1 MEFLPVL
8 FLCFSNLNN
17 MNPLLVFGVI
27 AAYFLLLI
35 LIGYLT
41 SRKSDSLTFYN
52 GNKESPWYLVAFGMV
67 GASLSGVTFIS
78 VPGEVGNTNWSYLQ
92 FVMGNMVGYA
102 VIALI
107 LIPLFYRMNLISI
120 YEYLRD
126 RFGPRSYISGSVI
139 FLVSQTI
146 GASFRLFL
154 AAAVLQIAFFD
165 AFGIPFYV
173 SVFTTIVLIWL
184 YTFKG
189 GIKTIVWTDTLQT
202 TFLLLAVIISIVI
215 ISDHLNLNGTA
226 MITLVVESD
235 LSDIFV
241 WDGLSSQNFFKMF
254 IAGIFITICMNG
266 LDQNVMQKNLTCK
279 NQQEAQKNIFWFSIS
294 FFISTL
300 FFLALGVLIYHYAFQ
315 NNINIPA
322 ASDELYPLLAL
333 NHFGTI
339 AGVTFMIGIVAAA
352 FSSADS
358 ALTALTTAF
367 CIDILK
373 LPSRKSANQE
383 GIRRGV
389 HIMFSLIMFATIVL
403 FDQIN
408 DKSVVS
414 AVFKAAG
421 FTYGPL
427 LGLYGFGLS
436 NKLMIRDKWVPIIC
450 ILSPLASYIL
460 DRNASAWFGGYQ
472 FGFEILLINAA
483 ITFIGLMIAVKRR
496 KHSAS

>member
-1 MEFLPVL
+1 MD
-8 FLCFSNLNN
+8 
-17 MNPLLVFGVI
+17 PLLVFGVI

-35 LIGYLT
+35 LVGYLT
-41 SRKSDSLTFYN
+41 SRKSDSLTFYT
-52 GNKESPWYLVAFGMV
+52 GNRQSPWYLVAFGMV

-78 VPGEVGNTNWSYLQ
+78 VPGEVGNTNWAYLQ

-120 YEYLRD
+120 YEYLKE
-126 RFGPRSYISGSVI
+126 RFGPRTYVSGSLI

-189 GIKTIVWTDTLQT
+189 GIKTVVWTDTLQT
-202 TFLLLAVIISIVI
+202 VFLLLAVILSIATISEHLDLTGSQMVSLVI
-215 ISDHLNLNGTA
+215 
-226 MITLVVESD
+226 ESD

-241 WDGLSSQNFFKMF
+241 LDGLSGQNFFKMF
-254 IAGIFITICMNG
+254 VAGIFITIAMNG
-266 LDQNVMQKNLTCK
+266 LDQNIMQKNLTCK
-279 NQQEAQKNIFWFSIS
+279 NQKEAQKNIIWFSVA

-315 NNINIPA
+315 NNIPIPA

-333 NHFGTI
+333 NHFGTFPGI
-339 AGVTFMIGIVAAA
+339 VFMIGIIAAA

-358 ALTALTTAF
+358 ALTALTTSF
-367 CIDILK
+367 CIDILN
-373 LPSRKSANQE
+373 LPNKKGINQE
-383 GIRRGV
+383 KVRFWV
-389 HIMFSLIMFATIVL
+389 HIMFSFIMFGTIVL

-408 DKSVVS
+408 DRSVVS

-427 LGLYGFGLS
+427 LGLYVFGLS
-436 NKLMIRDKWVPIIC
+436 NKLMIRDKWIPAIC
-450 ILSPLASYIL
+450 IFSPLASYLL
-460 DRNASAWFGGYQ
+460 DRNSSAWLGGYQ
-472 FGFEILLINAA
+472 FGFEILLVNAA
-483 ITFIGLMIAVKRR
+483 FTFIGLIIAVKRNV
-496 KHSAS
+496 

>member
-1 MEFLPVL
+1 
-8 FLCFSNLNN
+8 

-35 LIGYLT
+35 LIGHLT

-52 GNKESPWYLVAFGMV
+52 GNRESPWYLVAFGMV

-78 VPGEVGNTNWSYLQ
+78 VPGEVGNTQWSYLQ

-102 VIALI
+102 LVALV
-107 LIPLFYRMNLISI
+107 LIPLFYKMNLISI
-120 YEYLRD
+120 YEYLRE
-126 RFGPRSYISGSVI
+126 RFGRSTYISGSVI
-139 FLVSQTI
+139 FLISQTI

-154 AAAVLQIAFFD
+154 AAAVLQLAFFD

-184 YTFKG
+184 YTFRG

-202 TFLLLAVIISIVI
+202 TFLLLAVIISIFI
-215 ISDHLNLNGTA
+215 ISSHLNLKATDMVG
-226 MITLVVESD
+226 LVVESD
-235 LSDIFV
+235 LSTIFV

-254 IAGIFITICMNG
+254 IAGVFITIAMNG
-266 LDQNVMQKNLTCK
+266 LDQNIMQKNLTCK
-279 NQQEAQKNIFWFSIS
+279 NQKEAQKNILWFSIS
-294 FFISTL
+294 FFVSTL
-300 FFLALGVLIYHYAFQ
+300 FFLALGVLIYRYAFQ
-315 NNINIPA
+315 NNIAIPA

-333 NHFGTI
+333 NHFGTL
-339 AGVTFMIGIVAAA
+339 AGIIFMLGIIAAA

-358 ALTALTTAF
+358 ALTALTTSF
-367 CIDILK
+367 CIDLLN
-373 LPSRKSANQE
+373 LPAKKGVNQE
-383 GIRRGV
+383 RVRLGV
-389 HIMFSLIMFATIVL
+389 HIMFSFILFATIVI

-427 LGLYGFGLS
+427 LGLYVFGLS
-436 NKLMIRDKWVPIIC
+436 NKWRIKDKWVPLVC
-450 ILSPLASYIL
+450 LASPIASYIL
-460 DRNASAWFGGYQ
+460 DRNAADWFNGYQ

-483 ITFIGLMIAVKRR
+483 LTFVGLTTLISK
-496 KHSAS
+496 ASTAAAN

>member
-1 MEFLPVL
+1 MD
-8 FLCFSNLNN
+8 
-17 MNPLLVFGVI
+17 PLLVFGVI
-27 AAYFLLLI
+27 AVYFALLI
-35 LIGYLT
+35 VIGHLT
-41 SRKSDSLTFYN
+41 SRKSDSLTFYT
-52 GNKESPWYLVAFGMV
+52 GNRESPWYLVAFGMV

-92 FVMGNMVGYA
+92 FIMGNMVGYA
-102 VIALI
+102 IIALI

-120 YEYLRD
+120 YEYLQE
-126 RFGPRSYISGSVI
+126 RFGPKTYVSGSLI

-154 AAAVLQIAFFD
+154 AATVLQLAFFD

-173 SVFTTIVLIWL
+173 SVFTTVVLIWL

-202 TFLLLAVIISIVI
+202 AFLLLAVIISITI
-215 ISDHLNLNGTA
+215 ISSHLNLSG
-226 MITLVVESD
+226 MELVQLVAESEM
-235 LSDIFV
+235 SDIFV

-254 IAGIFITICMNG
+254 IAGIFITIAMNG
-266 LDQNVMQKNLTCK
+266 LDQNIMQKNLTCK
-279 NQQEAQKNIFWFSIS
+279 NQKEAQKNIFWFSIS

-315 NNINIPA
+315 NNLDIPA

-333 NHFGTI
+333 NHFGTL
-339 AGVTFMIGIVAAA
+339 AGIVFMIGIIAAA

-358 ALTALTTAF
+358 ALTALTTSF
-367 CIDILK
+367 CVDILK
-373 LPSRKSANQE
+373 LPGRKNTDQ
-383 GIRRGV
+383 GKIRLGV
-389 HIMFSLIMFATIVL
+389 HVMFSFIIFLTIVI

-427 LGLYGFGLS
+427 LGLYVFGLGS
-436 NKLMIRDKWVPIIC
+436 KFNIRDGWVPAIC
-450 ILSPLASYIL
+450 ILSPIASYIM
-460 DRNASAWFGGYQ
+460 DRNSTDWFGGYQ

-483 ITFIGLMIAVKRR
+483 FTFIGLLLAVR
-496 KHSAS
+496 KKTVDNIELRHNT